1 MAEKIRNSDN
11 MKNFDIVALVCGAI
25 VIYMIIGCTIFI
37 FKQLKY
43 NLKFMSI
50 IFISVIIGLGV
61 ICLYNY
67 FKNF

>member
-1 MAEKIRNSDN
+1 
-11 MKNFDIVALVCGAI
+11 MKNFDIVAFVCGVI

-43 NLKFMSI
+43 NLKFTAI
-50 IFISVIIGLGV
+50 IFISVVIGLGL

>member
-1 MAEKIRNSDN
+1 
-11 MKNFDIVALVCGAI
+11 MKNFDIVALVCRAI

-37 FKQLKY
+37 LKQLKY
-43 NLKFMSI
+43 NLKFTVI
-50 IFISVIIGLGV
+50 IFISVVIGLGL

>member
-1 MAEKIRNSDN
+1 

-25 VIYMIIGCTIFI
+25 VIYMIVGCTVFI
-37 FKQLKY
+37 LKQLKY
-43 NLKFMSI
+43 NLKFTMI
-50 IFISVIIGLGV
+50 IFISVVIGLGL

>member
-1 MAEKIRNSDN
+1 

-25 VIYMIIGCTIFI
+25 VVYMIIGCTVFI

-43 NLKFMSI
+43 NLKFTFI
-50 IFISVIIGLGV
+50 IFISVIIGLGL

>member
-1 MAEKIRNSDN
+1 
-11 MKNFDIVALVCGAI
+11 MKNFNIVALICGVI

-43 NLKFMSI
+43 NLKFMII
-50 IFISVIIGLGV
+50 IFISVIIGLGL

-67 FKNF
+67 LKNF